1 MSCRA
6 PFQPL
11 RFWEKQRDLL
21 NHEVQSSV
29 EGQTSCHQPKSVLF
43 VTAALTSTKTEPL
56 LRYLQC
62 PRCSAGSK
70 HDPRSSQGRNT
81 ARNVARAQEKRPSIF
96 FWVSEKPWL
105 NRLQPSG
112 VVGRS
117 AGAQHTA
124 QLQATATAGHHVVIS
139 SPSVLAHRRLPFILN
154 PSPTEQ
160 LLLPRSS

>member
-1 MSCRA
+1 MGSLRCRWGNLLWGQCFNRGLGCVTSRA

-81 ARNVARAQEKRPSIF
+81 ARNVVRAQEKRPSIF

-105 NRLQPSG
+105 NQLQPSG

-117 AGAQHTA
+117 AGAQHSCKPWPP
-124 QLQATATAGHHVVIS
+124 QDIML
-139 SPSVLAHRRLPFILN
+139 
-154 PSPTEQ
+154 
-160 LLLPRSS
+160 